1 MRRFFTGIMLLTV
14 LAGTLSAQNFTFL
27 SDTLETG
34 SGLKYLIIERGQG
47 APVVLG
53 KEVAFHWTGY
63 LTDGSCFGTSKGS
76 DPFFY
81 EPGKG
86 QVIKGAEEALRLMRV
101 GDRHLLILPPE
112 LAYGQRG
119 AGEVIPPNATLI
131 FDYKVVSVG
140 ELKLSLRDTLMAE
153 IDRSGVEAALLRY
166 ATLKTTAANDYA
178 FRESALNALGYALL
192 GKGRTVEAVAILNQ
206 NMKDYPNA
214 WNAHDSLG
222 EALMEAGELE
232 GALKRYERSVALNPE
247 NEQGLKNIAKLKA
260 RIALQQEGRR

>member
-1 MRRFFTGIMLLTV
+1 MRRFLIGILLFSA
-14 LAGTLSAQNFTFL
+14 LAGPLSAQRFTFL

-112 LAYGQRG
+112 LAYGARG

-131 FDYKVVSVG
+131 FDYTVVSVT
-140 ELKLSLRDTLMAE
+140 EPKRSLRDTLMAE
-153 IDRSGVEAALLRY
+153 INRHGVEAALARY
-166 ATLKTTAANDYA
+166 ASLKVSAQDQYA

-206 NMKDYPNA
+206 NAEDYPNA

-232 GALKRYERSVALNPE
+232 GALKHYERSVALNPE

-260 RIALQQEGRR
+260 RMALQKEERR